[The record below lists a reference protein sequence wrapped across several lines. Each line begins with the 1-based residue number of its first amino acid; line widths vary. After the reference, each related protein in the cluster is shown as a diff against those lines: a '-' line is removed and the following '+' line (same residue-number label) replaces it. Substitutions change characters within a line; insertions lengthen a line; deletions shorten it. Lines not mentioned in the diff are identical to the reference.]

1 MLTPAKEVSKPR
13 PGAERDEGIC
23 RHHWCIEA
31 PAGPISHGKCRLCGE
46 TQEFKNGIESTP
58 RGEESRD
65 SAPQEAI
72 KVPVPSDES
81 DDLDDE

>member
-31 PAGPISHGKCRLCGE
+31 PAGPISYGKCRLCGE
-46 TQEFKNGIESTP
+46 TQEFKNGIESTSWE
-58 RGEESRD
+58 EESRD

>member
-46 TQEFKNGIESTP
+46 TQEFKDGIESTSW
-58 RGEESRD
+58 GEESRD

-72 KVPVPSDES
+72 EVPVPSDES
-81 DDLDDE
+81 DDLDNE